1 MLKVPTTCPVCGKR
15 THVAVVKCDNCGT
28 TVNNKFDFSAF
39 EKLDDKQT
47 EFVLSFIECEGSIKD
62 MEKKLGISYPTVKA
76 RLAEIKRVLGL
87 GDNGKSYRMSVLDD
101 LSKGE
106 IDVEA
111 ALKLIKNKE
120 K

>member
-1 MLKVPTTCPVCGKR
+1 MLKVPTTCPICGKK
-15 THVAVVKCDNCGT
+15 THVAVVKCDSCGT

-39 EKLDDKQT
+39 DRLDDKQT
-47 EFVLSFIECEGSIKD
+47 EFVLSFIECEGSIKE
-62 MEKKLGISYPTVKA
+62 MEKKFGISYPTVKA
-76 RLAEIKRVLGL
+76 RLSDIKRVLGL
-87 GDNGKSYRMSVLDD
+87 DDRGKSYRMQVLDD
-101 LSKGE
+101 LGNGD

>member
-15 THVAVVKCDNCGT
+15 THVAVVKCDSCGT

-39 EKLDDKQT
+39 DRLDDKQT

-62 MEKKLGISYPTVKA
+62 MEKRLGISYPTVKA
-76 RLAEIKRVLGL
+76 RLAEIKRVLDL

-101 LSKGE
+101 LGKGE

-120 K
+120 R